1 MKPNPECDDGWC
13 KKRQIE
19 YKNGEIHQWYHVKD
33 TKKAEA
39 EEEAEKNRQVSM
51 AALEE
56 EFGIEMEDSDDDEEK
71 VSAVIEDSH
80 SMSKSINNAGLKH
93 AFETPVEKSDK
104 KSENTVKVDPKQSIA
119 AMQAKLKQ
127 LNMKK

>member
-1 MKPNPECDDGWC
+1 MKPNPDCDDGWC
-13 KKRQIE
+13 KKRQVE
-19 YKNGEIHQWYHVKD
+19 FKNGEIHQWYHVKD

-39 EEEAEKNRQVSM
+39 EEEAEKKRQTSM

-56 EFGIEMEDSDDDEEK
+56 EFGIEMDDSDDEK
-71 VSAVIEDSH
+71 EDDAVIEDSQ

-93 AFETPVEKSDK
+93 AFETPVQTTEKNLG
-104 KSENTVKVDPKQSIA
+104 NTVKVDPKQSIA